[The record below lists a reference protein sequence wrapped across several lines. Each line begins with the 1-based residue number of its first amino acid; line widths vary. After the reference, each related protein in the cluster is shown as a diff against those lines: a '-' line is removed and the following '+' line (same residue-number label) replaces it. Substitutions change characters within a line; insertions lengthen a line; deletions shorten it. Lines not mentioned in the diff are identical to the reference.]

1 MRWHT
6 VITLSYLS
14 QMIETPNLDII
25 YLFIFSI
32 CVGRYG
38 CLWTLQFAWTLHICN
53 TSEDRRGYSSI
64 CCWNYR
70 EDEKERGGREWEGKR
85 ETQTETE
92 IQRDSNTESGEVR
105 RKEREAERQ
114 RDRETERQIERQ
126 RNSHNVIAGNWSH
139 DLCDSSKSVQYIH
152 CLLRFWLQFWIGQER
167 PDAMYSGA
175 DLLYIIVFLE
185 TVSHLGNMT
194 FNQSWCISHILCPD
208 TKGDIWKVSCC
219 GLVKGRHS
227 WQESPEE

>member
-25 YLFIFSI
+25 FLFIFSI
-32 CVGRYG
+32 CEGRYG
-38 CLWTLQFAWTLHICN
+38 CLLTLQFAWTLHICN

-139 DLCDSSKSVQYIH
+139 DLCDSSKSVNTYIVSWDFGSNFELAKKDLML
-152 CLLRFWLQFWIGQER
+152 CILELTLCIPSYSWKQF
-167 PDAMYSGA
+167 
-175 DLLYIIVFLE
+175 
-185 TVSHLGNMT
+185 
-194 FNQSWCISHILCPD
+194 HI
-208 TKGDIWKVSCC
+208 
-219 GLVKGRHS
+219 
-227 WQESPEE
+227 